1 MVLLERCYPAGLL
14 VIEGAA
20 TVVSGF
26 RLVRTAVLLRDEV
39 SSFVGGAA

>member
-1 MVLLERCYPAGLL
+1 MVRLERVFPGGLL

-20 TVVSGF
+20 SAVSGF
-26 RLVRTAVLLRDEV
+26 RLIRAAVLLRDEV